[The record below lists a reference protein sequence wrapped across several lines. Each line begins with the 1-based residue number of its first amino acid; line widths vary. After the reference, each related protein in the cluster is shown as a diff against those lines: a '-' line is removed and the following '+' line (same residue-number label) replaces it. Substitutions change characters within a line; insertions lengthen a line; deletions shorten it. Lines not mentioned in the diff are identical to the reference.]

1 MYGGEE
7 RYPAK
12 GGIEAIGLR
21 ELAEELAGLGS
32 SASRLQP

>member
-12 GGIEAIGLR
+12 GGKEAIGLR
-21 ELAEELAGLGS
+21 EAAAELAGLGS
-32 SASRLQP
+32 RDSRLQP

>member
-1 MYGGEE
+1 MYGGED

-21 ELAEELAGLGS
+21 EMAAKLAGPGS